1 MNITAH
7 APIDTPID
15 TLVDA
20 QAYIKSRKSA
30 LSDHPSIFS
39 EIYQE
44 DVNIAIW
51 QRMLSTEVEACAQ
64 KIINNNSF
72 YQKTFVTT
80 PAETIS
86 NLIEA
91 DSTLQNSQV
100 LCQDIAELVD
110 MFCLL
115 NGLNQVGLRF
125 TMLDQAMCPRFHVDK
140 VPCRLVCTY
149 YGVATEWLPHDK
161 ADRSKLGKGNNGLVD
176 EESGIY
182 QTQNDI
188 NQLNTGEVAMLK
200 GELWRGNGNAG
211 LIHRSPQVPSESK
224 RLLLTLDFNN

>member
-1 MNITAH
+1 MNIATS
-7 APIDTPID
+7 
-15 TLVDA
+15 A
-20 QAYIKSRKSA
+20 QLNTQLDKHEYFKFRKA
-30 LSDHPSIFS
+30 ACSDHVSIFS

-44 DVNIAIW
+44 NINIAVW
-51 QRMLSTEVEACAQ
+51 QRALAPELVTCAQ
-64 KIINNNSF
+64 KLIDNHSF
-72 YQKTFVTT
+72 YQKTFITT
-80 PAETIS
+80 PADTIS

-91 DSTLQNSQV
+91 DNELQNSQS
-100 LCQDIAELVD
+100 LCQDISELVD

-115 NGLNQVGLRF
+115 NGLKQVGLRL

-149 YGVATEWLPHDK
+149 HGVATEWLPHDK

-200 GELWRGNGNAG
+200 GELWQGNGNAG
-211 LIHRSPQVPSESK
+211 LIHRSPQVFEGNK